1 MLRWDFPSSPV
12 HADLIPGRGTEI
24 PLTMCSVAPKTILKK
39 KTMLRI
45 RESMS
50 QELYLGREGTVDSS
64 PWCLRPCL
72 GRLEAW
78 SRNHLEGSCFT

>member
-1 MLRWDFPSSPV
+1 MLR
-12 HADLIPGRGTEI
+12 T
-24 PLTMCSVAPKTILKK
+24 
-39 KTMLRI
+39 

-64 PWCLRPCL
+64 PWCLRPRL

-78 SRNHLEGSCFT
+78 SRNHLGTGIPGGGGRGAGQAEGDPGDGWLK